1 MMNIREQNRSGAP
14 CALAAGA
21 DKIILFDMTFDL
33 NPACGLR
40 DFIIAK

>member
-1 MMNIREQNRSGAP
+1 MTNIREQNRSVAP

-21 DKIILFDMTFDL
+21 GKIILFDMMFAL
-33 NPACGLR
+33 NPSCSLR